1 MRDEKTASFKV
12 NRKLNCWYDHGIG
25 SGGNLIDFGIL
36 YHNCSVHNFLEKLS
50 SNSSFHQPHI
60 SGINHQQESA
70 ESKIKVV
77 DQREISSSSLQRY
90 LLERRI
96 PIDVAKEF
104 CKQVTYQIHRKE
116 YYSIGFKNDAGG
128 YELRNTF
135 YKSGSAPKDITTIAN
150 GSKNVTVFEGFFD
163 FLSFIVMNKN
173 ERPSATDFVVLNSV
187 SFFEKARA
195 FMEQHNTINLY
206 LDRDTTG
213 QNYTRYALSLSSKYK
228 DESHMY
234 KHYKDLNDWAMN
246 MGKGQRKF
254 STKAVISTKSLK
266 TGE

>member
-1 MRDEKTASFKV
+1 
-12 NRKLNCWYDHGIG
+12 
-25 SGGNLIDFGIL
+25 
-36 YHNCSVHNFLEKLS
+36 
-50 SNSSFHQPHI
+50 
-60 SGINHQQESA
+60 
-70 ESKIKVV
+70 
-77 DQREISSSSLQRY
+77 
-90 LLERRI
+90 
-96 PIDVAKEF
+96 
-104 CKQVTYQIHRKE
+104 
-116 YYSIGFKNDAGG
+116 
-128 YELRNTF
+128 
-135 YKSGSAPKDITTIAN
+135 
-150 GSKNVTVFEGFFD
+150 
-163 FLSFIVMNKN
+163 MNKN